1 MPTPS
6 RIMPEER
13 HYLRELAKRQLD
25 YANHPI
31 MAERTALW
39 YRHNALQGERP
50 LIVMEMDTF
59 EGDMLPTPRCT
70 SPAAIQIERNLLRHI
85 VNYEE
90 IGDDKVVP
98 ATYTV
103 YWDIDIDEF
112 GIEIPT
118 EHGVDASGRTV
129 GYHWQ
134 HPIRNLREDFQRLK
148 PATFSVD
155 REATFTWKSFVE
167 DILGDVLPVEIK
179 NASLRWHATPCA
191 KIVQLMGLEAMMIAM
206 IDEPDAM
213 HALFAYLRDS
223 ILGFAKWQ
231 EREGLLTLNNGNDYA
246 GAGSYGFTHE
256 LPTDNY
262 YRTGHVT
269 TADLWLNINSQETVS
284 ISPRMYGRYVYPY
297 YCEIAEPFGLTY
309 YGCCEPVHDIWEKY
323 VSKLPHLRKVSI
335 SAWCNEDY
343 MGEALRGSGVIYS
356 RKPSPNFV
364 GVGTEFDEEGFAAH
378 IRKTLTAARGCA
390 TEIIFRDIYTLNG
403 DRSKPGRAVQITRD
417 LINDLW

>member
-13 HYLRELAKRQLD
+13 HYLRELTKRQLD

-134 HPIRNLREDFQRLK
+134 HPIRNLREHFQRLK

-155 REATFTWKSFVE
+155 REATFTWK
-167 DILGDVLPVEIK
+167 
-179 NASLRWHATPCA
+179 
-191 KIVQLMGLEAMMIAM
+191 
-206 IDEPDAM
+206 
-213 HALFAYLRDS
+213 
-223 ILGFAKWQ
+223 
-231 EREGLLTLNNGNDYA
+231 
-246 GAGSYGFTHE
+246 
-256 LPTDNY
+256 
-262 YRTGHVT
+262 
-269 TADLWLNINSQETVS
+269 
-284 ISPRMYGRYVYPY
+284 
-297 YCEIAEPFGLTY
+297 
-309 YGCCEPVHDIWEKY
+309 
-323 VSKLPHLRKVSI
+323 
-335 SAWCNEDY
+335 
-343 MGEALRGSGVIYS
+343 
-356 RKPSPNFV
+356 
-364 GVGTEFDEEGFAAH
+364 
-378 IRKTLTAARGCA
+378 
-390 TEIIFRDIYTLNG
+390 
-403 DRSKPGRAVQITRD
+403 
-417 LINDLW
+417 